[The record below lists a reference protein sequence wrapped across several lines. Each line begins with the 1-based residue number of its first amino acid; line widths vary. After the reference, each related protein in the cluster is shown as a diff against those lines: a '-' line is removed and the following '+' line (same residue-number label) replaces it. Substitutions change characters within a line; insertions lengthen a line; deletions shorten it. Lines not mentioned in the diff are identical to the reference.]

1 MSVVAGKNLMVY
13 LAGDGEFGEVGNV
26 YPIAC
31 DKQCSLTA
39 TTDFIETTIKDSG
52 YKKTFLPTLVSYEI
66 SGDCL
71 VDFTKV
77 MNVVTILKYIDR
89 RQGVLIKM
97 ILQEIKDGN
106 VTVHIIWS
114 GSGYFRSLTQNGEV
128 TSAMAYS
135 YDILITG
142 NITID
147 VITTPDDSG
156 GGTTNMALVDKLQ
169 FRTTDGQSSYQN
181 DTLIGATLLY
191 LSVEGLGIFT
201 GDGDDEMVGLDIST
215 GMVTW
220 NFKVENLTRIIIV
233 YKK

>member
-1 MSVVAGKNLMVY
+1 MVSAGKNLMVY

-39 TTDFIETTIKDSG
+39 NTNFIETTVKDNG
-52 YKKTFLPTLVSYEI
+52 YKQTFLPTTVNYEI

-89 RQGVLIKM
+89 RQGVLVKM
-97 ILQEIKDGN
+97 ILKEIKDGN

-114 GSGYFRSLTQNGEV
+114 GSGYFRSLIQNGEV
-128 TSAMAYS
+128 SSAMAYS

-142 NITID
+142 NINID

-156 GGTTNMALVDKLQ
+156 GGTTNMALVDRLE
-169 FRTTDGQSSYQN
+169 FRTTTAQTSYQN
-181 DTLIGATLLY
+181 DKLIGATLLY

-201 GDGDDEMVGLDIST
+201 GEGGDEMTGLNPTT
-215 GMVTW
+215 GTATW
-220 NFKVENLTRIIIV
+220 NFQVENSTRIIIV